1 MAMHYYRRSIRR
13 ARLTRTKAFFITLL
27 FHLLL
32 IGYFTYGSDVSLLQ
46 YLPES
51 LQELLG
57 SPAATVAE
65 EGPRP

>member
-1 MAMHYYRRSIRR
+1 MQYYRRSIRQ

-32 IGYFTYGSDVSLLQ
+32 IGYFTSGSDLSLLQ

-51 LQELLG
+51 MQELLG
-57 SPAATVAE
+57 SPSVPAATQ